1 MKWFFILLFFLK
13 LNIGLSQQS
22 AKSILVEKSEF
33 KIVSGMCLVGV
44 GFTLQP
50 IFIRNRFRS
59 FYHYPEFTIPV
70 TLGISV
76 TVSGILDAIKKE
88 RNFETIKN

>member
-1 MKWFFILLFFLK
+1 MKWFFILLFFIK
-13 LNIGLSQQS
+13 LNIVLSQQS
-22 AKSILVEKSEF
+22 TKSILVDKSEF
-33 KIVSGMCLVGV
+33 KIVSGMCLVGA
-44 GFTLQP
+44 GFSLQP
-50 IFIRNRFRS
+50 IFIRNSFRP

-70 TLGISV
+70 TLGISI